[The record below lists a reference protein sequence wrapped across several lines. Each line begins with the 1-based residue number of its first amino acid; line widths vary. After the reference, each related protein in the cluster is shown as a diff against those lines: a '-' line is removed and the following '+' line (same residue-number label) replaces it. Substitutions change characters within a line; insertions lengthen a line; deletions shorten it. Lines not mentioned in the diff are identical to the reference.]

1 MALFSKFF
9 GLVATPTG
17 APILGLV
24 YATIGLVFAIL
35 CFGRFTQLRLGQ
47 RHSPLLEREQL
58 SRIMPHA
65 ALDLTLPWAIVSL
78 LLLATGVYGYWG
90 TTKVN
95 FLAMNMFSLA
105 MSLLIGKGNIWH
117 KRQFVSASWGFLLM
131 YLCWAIVYIAVE
143 NTHIEKVNRDCEE
156 RNPDWD
162 DGRCEESRQSTV
174 TIATVF
180 VTIGMVLGIYFTL
193 VVSRWV
199 SGLEWEAHLEE
210 EQRLEKW
217 RRGELEKP
225 HDTIIDL

>member
-9 GLVATPTG
+9 GLVVTPTG

-24 YATIGLVFAIL
+24 YAAIGLVFAIL
-35 CFGRFTQLRLGQ
+35 CFGRW
-47 RHSPLLEREQL
+47 
-58 SRIMPHA
+58 IMPHA

-78 LLLATGVYGYWG
+78 LLLVTGVYGYWG
-90 TTKVN
+90 TTKG
-95 FLAMNMFSLA
+95 S
-105 MSLLIGKGNIWH
+105 IWH

-210 EQRLEKW
+210 EERLEKW

>member
-1 MALFSKFF
+1 
-9 GLVATPTG
+9 
-17 APILGLV
+17 
-24 YATIGLVFAIL
+24 
-35 CFGRFTQLRLGQ
+35 
-47 RHSPLLEREQL
+47 
-58 SRIMPHA
+58 MPHA
-65 ALDLTLPWAIVSL
+65 ALDLTLPWAIVTL
-78 LLLATGVYGYWG
+78 LLLVTGVYGYWG
-90 TTKVN
+90 TTKG
-95 FLAMNMFSLA
+95 S
-105 MSLLIGKGNIWH
+105 IWH

-210 EQRLEKW
+210 EERLEKW

>member
-9 GLVATPTG
+9 GLVAAPTG

-24 YATIGLVFAIL
+24 YAIIGFVFAIL
-35 CFGRFTQLRLGQ
+35 CFGRW
-47 RHSPLLEREQL
+47 
-58 SRIMPHA
+58 IMPHA
-65 ALDLTLPWAIVSL
+65 ALDLTLPWAIVCL
-78 LLLATGVYGYWG
+78 LLFATGAYGYWG
-90 TTKVN
+90 ATKGSN
-95 FLAMNMFSLA
+95 
-105 MSLLIGKGNIWH
+105 WH

-143 NTHIEKVNRDCEE
+143 NNHVVKVNGDCEE
-156 RNPDWD
+156 RNPEWD
-162 DGRCEESRQSTV
+162 DGQCEASRQSTV

-180 VTIGMVLGIYFTL
+180 VTLGMVLGIYFTL

-217 RRGELEKP
+217 RRGQLDP
-225 HDTIIDL
+225 HDTIV

>member
-1 MALFSKFF
+1 
-9 GLVATPTG
+9 
-17 APILGLV
+17 
-24 YATIGLVFAIL
+24 
-35 CFGRFTQLRLGQ
+35 
-47 RHSPLLEREQL
+47 
-58 SRIMPHA
+58 MPHA

-78 LLLATGVYGYWG
+78 LLLATGAYGYWG
-90 TTKVN
+90 TTKGSN
-95 FLAMNMFSLA
+95 
-105 MSLLIGKGNIWH
+105 WH

-143 NTHIEKVNRDCEE
+143 NNHIEKVNRDCEE

-162 DGRCEESRQSTV
+162 DGQCEESRQSTV

-193 VVSRWV
+193 VLSRWV

-217 RRGELEKP
+217 RRGELENP
-225 HDTIIDL
+225 HDTIVDL